1 MLACLALILITNM
14 TNLMTYPG
22 VSTSNYTSST
32 CTTTNDVNI
41 ATNLIANLMR
51 VFIPFGLMLTL
62 NLLVIYRLKQSKI
75 KVGVSNLIQVAS
87 KLQNSSNQPYH
98 QITNKEF
105 RFMVST
111 IIIDFVF
118 LFFYL
123 PLGVNYGI
131 ATYNLFST
139 SLTSNSLWNAAYNLF
154 SQVTQML
161 AISHTSML
169 IFVFL
174 IFNRNFRIEFILM
187 FRLYKLFPS
196 LQPDSSTNQTRTVN
210 IDASQM

>member
-22 VSTSNYTSST
+22 VSTSNYTSSK

-41 ATNLIANLMR
+41 STNLIANLMR

-111 IIIDFVF
+111 LIIDFVF

-174 IFNRNFRIEFILM
+174 IFNRNFRIEFILL